1 MLTVN
6 TVEFLLHYCRQWL
19 VTNLR
24 YTSPQLCRLSLSS
37 LSKPLRSP
45 CEVNC
50 SFRVFTARFIPAP
63 SFYSWAEKQRIST
76 KSNCCNFELLRMR
89 TRHEIVHWFATA
101 CLSHI
106 HRTHCAHSKQLD
118 SCLWKC
124 HWERQDWQRVR
135 WRRIQGDR
143 WSYVERFN
151 SWSVG

>member
-1 MLTVN
+1 MSGDSQ
-6 TVEFLLHYCRQWL
+6 HIGL
-19 VTNLR
+19 VTRERDFSTALPFFFIFFVKA
-24 YTSPQLCRLSLSS
+24 TSFSLWGE
-37 LSKPLRSP
+37 L
-45 CEVNC
+45 
-50 SFRVFTARFIPAP
+50 FIP
-63 SFYSWAEKQRIST
+63 SFYRAIHSRAFFLLMCSAEKQRIST

-89 TRHEIVHWFATA
+89 TRHEIVHWFTTA

-135 WRRIQGDR
+135 WRRIQGDL